1 MLLEFNKSKELLEKY
16 SIKIADAQIFCDSQL
31 ATIFAEKIGY
41 PVAMKVWGDNI
52 LHRSDIG
59 GVLLNIRDSE
69 ELKTQFP
76 KIQKISPQIIVQKMA
91 QGQSVIIGIKQDP
104 QFGPVIMFGL
114 GGIFVEV
121 LKDVSFRLC
130 PITLE
135 EAQLMVKEI
144 KGYPILAGIRGQKPI
159 NLSALSAIIVN
170 ISKLAYENPQ
180 IKEIDLNPVLVDEN
194 GAIAADF
201 KFLI

>member
-1 MLLEFNKSKELLEKY
+1 MLLDFNNTLEFLKRY
-16 SIKIADAQIFCDSQL
+16 GIKTADAQIFCDSQL
-31 ATIFAEKIGY
+31 AATFAEKIGY
-41 PVAMKVWGDNI
+41 PVALKVWGDNI

-59 GVLLNIRDSE
+59 GVLLNIQNSE
-69 ELKTQFP
+69 ELKVQFL

-91 QGQSVIIGIKQDP
+91 QGQSVIIGMKQDP

-130 PITLE
+130 PITQQ
-135 EAQLMVKEI
+135 EAQLMIKEI

-159 NLSALSAIIVN
+159 NFSALSAIIVN
-170 ISKLAYENPQ
+170 VSKLAHDNPQ

-194 GAIAADF
+194 GAVAADF